1 MKSSSPRSERR
12 VLIDEC
18 LPVQLRHVFAGHD
31 VRTVMHMAWRS
42 LKNGE
47 LLNAAEREGFDVF
60 VTADSGIPANHDL
73 AGWHLAVV
81 VIPTNRR
88 KIVESIAPLLRKTVD
103 DVAPGDCRIIP
114 LRAIRVARKPRR
126 RRHRPS

>member
-47 LLNAAEREGFDVF
+47 LLSAAEREGFDVF
-60 VTADSGIPANHDL
+60 VTADAGIPKNHDL

-81 VIPTNRR
+81 VVPTNRR
-88 KIVESIAPLLRKTVD
+88 KILDSMPTLLRKTVEE
-103 DVAPGDCRIIP
+103 VPPGGCRIIP
-114 LRAIRVARKPRR
+114 QRASRTSPRPLRP
-126 RRHRPS
+126 PP